1 MHYTRE
7 YIILLASRSMHNTTL
22 ECILCAYSTL
32 LASMHN
38 MHIIVLIEQ
47 QYTTQQ
53 YAQCA
58 YYSRGMHTLEL
69 CILQE
74 TLEQQYYYQ
83 SMHTVL
89 PLLVLLYYQ
98 LVCSSSIVAV
108 RRVCIL
114 YAQQYQLVVLCYQLV
129 PGGIILL
136 LASQQCAGKGDGNP
150 VAD

>member
-1 MHYTRE
+1 MLYTRE

-74 TLEQQYYYQ
+74 TLASSSTTTLEYAYCTTITSMQQQ
-83 SMHTVL
+83 HSRCTPSMHTLCIVVL
-89 PLLVLLYYQ
+89 ASSTMLLA
-98 LVCSSSIVAV
+98 SSWRNHTTTS
-108 RRVCIL
+108 
-114 YAQQYQLVVLCYQLV
+114 QLVVRW
-129 PGGIILL
+129 
-136 LASQQCAGKGDGNP
+136 
-150 VAD
+150 